1 MVQIYTFS
9 EHNMTVSGEKH
20 DLLRL
25 AEVLRNEEGTLG
37 DLRFQIEVAFDIDGL
52 GSGNE
57 EAPLIAP
64 AKDIA
69 ASTPDTMVRKSISS
83 VMAAI
88 YRAKDR
94 GLHDTCFAPSYHE
107 VYDTVKR
114 EFENKGYW
122 FKPTGVVGGVR
133 QLSEQICW

>member
-1 MVQIYTFS
+1 MERMYTFS
-9 EHNMTVSGEKH
+9 ENTVTVSGEKN
-20 DLLRL
+20 DLIQL
-25 AEVLRNEEGTLG
+25 AKVLRNEEGTLG
-37 DLRFQIEVAFDIDGL
+37 NLSFQIEVAFDIDGL

-64 AKDIA
+64 AKDVA
-69 ASTPDTMVRKSISS
+69 ASTPDAMVQKSISS

-114 EFENKGYW
+114 EFEKKGYW
-122 FKPTGVVGGVR
+122 FEPTGLIGGVY
-133 QLSEQICW
+133 QLTEQICW